1 MEQEYLI
8 TPFEAERMQER
19 GTIKTGLVVA
29 ENFFIPM
36 VDDLDKLSDFIKDCK
51 TIVDVGS
58 GYGLLIS
65 SLAKLNQSKK
75 FRGIDTIY
83 WKQNGFPIP
92 KELRNLKFE
101 FHGIEAMAYADK
113 RGFKI
118 RKFDCVICSW
128 MPMGSDWRGELAK
141 ISNKKVILV
150 LSKDFNTGT
159 IKTYTGMEKFGF
171 KLIRKA
177 WTSSDSLIQLWERQ
191 KGEKMD
197 KKEFN
202 SKELKRKND
211 NKEN

>member
-1 MEQEYLI
+1 MSKNKMEQEYLT
-8 TPFEAERMQER
+8 TPFEAERMQEKE
-19 GTIKTGLVVA
+19 TIKTGLIVA
-29 ENFFIPM
+29 ENFFVPM

-51 TIVDVGS
+51 TIIDVGS

-65 SLAKLNQSKK
+65 SLAKLNLKKK
-75 FRGIDTIY
+75 FLGIDTLY

-92 KELRNLKFE
+92 KKLKNLDFE
-101 FHGIEAMAYADK
+101 FNGIEAMAYADK

-118 RKFDCVICSW
+118 RNFDCVICSW

-159 IKTYTGMEKFGF
+159 IETYIGMEKFGF
-171 KLIRKA
+171 KLIGRV

-191 KGEKMD
+191 KEEK
-197 KKEFN
+197 N
-202 SKELKRKND
+202 G
-211 NKEN
+211 